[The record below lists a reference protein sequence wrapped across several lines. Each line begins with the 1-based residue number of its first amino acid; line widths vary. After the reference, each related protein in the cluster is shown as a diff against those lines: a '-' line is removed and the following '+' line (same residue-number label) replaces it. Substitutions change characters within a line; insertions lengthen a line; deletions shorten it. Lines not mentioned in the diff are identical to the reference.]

1 MPSDRL
7 RALAPWFAF
16 TGPLLLIL
24 AGIMAFIVVLV
35 AVANHGPGSP
45 FPPPPDPPWYGA
57 AEVAA
62 VVSFGL
68 SLASQLMVALAQER
82 IEHARNKSSLANVGL
97 TAAATSLMAYIL
109 LLVEQL
115 FKAGDLALTATWS
128 VIVASAGMY
137 LLAMNIVGLRSGL
150 LGRIMAWTGTA
161 SGGLFLLVALSN
173 LVNWP
178 GVGLALVLAV
188 LLYITWSVWLGFR
201 LRAPAFAAGAVT
213 KSWSTDNR

>member
-1 MPSDRL
+1 VRSDRL

-16 TGPLLLIL
+16 AAPMLLIL
-24 AGIMAFIVVLV
+24 AGITAFLVVLV

-57 AEVAA
+57 AEVVA

-68 SLASQLMVALAQER
+68 SLVSQLMVALALQR
-82 IEHARNKSSLANVGL
+82 IDHARTVSTLTYVGL
-97 TAAATSLMAYIL
+97 AGAAASLLAYIPL
-109 LLVEQL
+109 LLGQL
-115 FKAGDLALTATWS
+115 FTAGNVALTAIWS
-128 VIVASAGMY
+128 VIVAGAGIY
-137 LLAMNIVGLRSGL
+137 LVAMNIAGVRSRL
-150 LGRIMAWTGTA
+150 LGRILGLTGETC
-161 SGGLFLLVALSN
+161 GVLLLLVALSN

-201 LRAPAFAAGAVT
+201 LRAPAFTAGAVT
-213 KSWSTDNR
+213 KP